1 MPEYVV
7 VRDSRLEGVMPG
19 VFTAWW
25 NDLNIIS
32 TSKANPLQDVF
43 DQVNELNEEHGKMH
57 TMFVL
62 CHGYAGGSENLMMS
76 GDFGGQGLQLGTE
89 NVLHSNVSAWEE
101 IKDTVSNIV
110 VYACAAANTE
120 AGNEFTTE
128 DGEYLMGA
136 LAIHTNAVVYA
147 ADRMQWYMPGDFN
160 FGQWEGRLL
169 RFNPSGEPPEEVSE
183 VPVGFN
189 ELT

>member
-7 VRDSRLEGVMPG
+7 VRDSRLEGQMPG

-32 TSKANPLQDVF
+32 TSETTPLQRVF
-43 DQVNELNEEHGKMH
+43 EQINDLKEEHGKMH
-57 TMFVL
+57 TLFIL
-62 CHGYAGGSENLMMS
+62 CHGYAGGSNNLMMS
-76 GDFGGQGLQLGTE
+76 GDFGGQGLQLGKE
-89 NVLHSNVSAWEE
+89 DVLHSNVSAWAE
-101 IKDTVSNIV
+101 IEDAVSNIV

-136 LAIHTNAVVYA
+136 LAIHTNANVYA
-147 ADRMQWYMPGDFN
+147 ADRIQWYTADDFD

-169 RFNPSGEPPEEVSE
+169 KFKPSGEPPTSVSG

>member
-1 MPEYVV
+1 MSEYVV
-7 VRDSRLEGVMPG
+7 VRDSRLEGAMPG

-25 NDLNIIS
+25 NNLNIIS
-32 TSKANPLQDVF
+32 TSNSAPLQNVF
-43 DQVNELNEEHGKMH
+43 DQVNAFKAEHGKMH

-62 CHGYAGGSENLMMS
+62 CHGYAGASNNLMMS
-76 GDFGGQGLQLGTE
+76 GDFGGQGLQLGAE
-89 NVLHSNVSAWEE
+89 NVLHTNVSAWEE
-101 IKDTVSNIV
+101 MKDTVTNIV
-110 VYACAAANTE
+110 IYACAAANTE

-147 ADRMQWYMPGDFN
+147 ADRIQWYTPSDFD

-169 RFNPSGEPPEEVSE
+169 KFKPSGEPPVVVSH

>member
-1 MPEYVV
+1 
-7 VRDSRLEGVMPG
+7 MPG

-32 TSKANPLQDVF
+32 TSGSDPLQNVF
-43 DQVNELNEEHGKMH
+43 DQVNELKQEHGKMH
-57 TMFVL
+57 SMFIL
-62 CHGYAGGSENLMMS
+62 CHGYAGSSSNLMMS

-89 NVLHSNVSAWEE
+89 NILHNNVSAWEE
-101 IKDTVSNIV
+101 IEDTVSNIV

-147 ADRMQWYMPGDFN
+147 ADRIQWYTPGDFD

-169 RFNPSGEPPEEVSE
+169 KFKPSGAPPTEVSG